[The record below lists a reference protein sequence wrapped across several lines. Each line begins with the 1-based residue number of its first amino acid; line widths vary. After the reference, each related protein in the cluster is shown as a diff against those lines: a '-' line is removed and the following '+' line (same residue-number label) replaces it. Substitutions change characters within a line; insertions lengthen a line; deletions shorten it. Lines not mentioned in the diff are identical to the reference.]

1 MSATRGVLLVGL
13 ALFAAPVACTCDP
26 GGSDDSGVDAG
37 GASDDAGSDGGAT
50 IADAGRDA
58 GVDGGATDAG
68 RIDAGADA
76 GAADAGRPDA
86 GADSGTPD
94 AGRPDAG
101 DTDGGVTTTCAMLEC
116 PRWQSCVDGTSGAR
130 CTGGGTITW
139 VSPVASAIA
148 PLDLISIPLAI
159 DTTLGS
165 TIDVPWSAS
174 GVIRTAGVFSGQ
186 QGVRSA
192 ALLFPDSDG
201 GPVVLTAGW
210 DGGPTATT
218 SFQVGPPVVK
228 LPPPPARTNTV
239 DFEPNDPAGPAFRRD
254 DVVAIELDAL
264 PPPMALHAR
273 LDVPMAQTLSVPIV
287 DRCDAGTCFHV
298 DLRLRDVDFPAFR
311 GRVFVWA
318 SGADGGMQTRP
329 HSIPVTRWR
338 WRRQVSG
345 VPNPLR
351 VTRAVSIWS
360 NIFVGSEDTPG
371 TGRFLTLST
380 NGTVLTTNDPV
391 YDQNTFGVVT
401 IAGSSFTAFNTSDGG
416 FLYGPYSANA
426 SVPFRV
432 VSAGMSDDTMLG
444 LAGDGTV
451 SFTHLN
457 SNLLF
462 PTCSSSGSRFVS
474 MLPSEYQAVLFRE
487 AGPLCAFDPY
497 GVPLTFAS
505 TIGSYLPRYLPFQSG
520 RPMAVMAAGVDGGL
534 WSIIG
539 SSVTSLVETL
549 RFDGGLVDAVG
560 SSDPVLST
568 ATGYQFFWVNA
579 DRSVQ
584 RADLANNQGSVPSGT
599 LSNISRPSSQLIPA
613 RTASAPLILFNRS
626 VPNPGAMV
634 VVDSSGALSSF
645 DLSSLELRWVLPG
658 GDGGVRGRVDSDPIY
673 LSLCSGPRLGSML
686 IASSGDGS
694 LYSFVGDLE
703 SLPPHINSTAW
714 PMGGGNSEN
723 LPEDSVNQCSTQ
735 EE

>member
-1 MSATRGVLLVGL
+1 MSATRVLLIVL
-13 ALFAAPVACTCDP
+13 LAAPLACTCGP
-26 GGSDDSGVDAG
+26 SGSEDAGVDAG
-37 GASDDAGSDGGAT
+37 APSVDAGNDAGAT
-50 IADAGRDA
+50 LVDAGRDA
-58 GVDGGATDAG
+58 GVDGGAADAG
-68 RIDAGADA
+68 RIDAGT
-76 GAADAGRPDA
+76 ADAGRLDA
-86 GADSGTPD
+86 GVDSGTPD

-101 DTDGGVTTTCAMLEC
+101 NTDAGMTTTCAMLEC
-116 PRWQSCVDGTSGAR
+116 PPWQSCVESAVGAR
-130 CTGGGTITW
+130 CLGGGTIAW
-139 VSPVASAIA
+139 VSPVANAVA
-148 PLDLISIPLAI
+148 PLDLVSIPLAI
-159 DTTLGS
+159 DTTLS
-165 TIDVPWSAS
+165 AAIDVPWSAS
-174 GVIRTAGVFSGQ
+174 GAMRATGVFAGQ
-186 QGVRSA
+186 PGVRSA
-192 ALLFPDSDG
+192 TLLFADGDG
-201 GPVVLTAGW
+201 GLVVLTAGW
-210 DGGPTATT
+210 DGGPMATT
-218 SFQVGPPVVK
+218 TFLVAPPIVN

-254 DVVAIELDAL
+254 DIVAIELDAL
-264 PPPMALHAR
+264 PPPMTLHAR
-273 LDVPMAQTLSVPIV
+273 LDAPMAQTLSLPVT
-287 DRCDAGTCFHV
+287 DRCDAGTCYRV
-298 DLRLRDVDFPAFR
+298 DLQLRDLDFPAFR

-318 SGADGGMQTRP
+318 SGADGGVQTR
-329 HSIPVTRWR
+329 HRSIPVTRWR

-351 VTRAVSIWS
+351 VTRAVSMSS

-391 YDQNTFGVVT
+391 YDQNFGVVT
-401 IAGSSFTAFNTSDGG
+401 IAGERWFTAFNTSDGG
-416 FLYGPYSANA
+416 FLYGLYPASA

-432 VSAGMSDDTMLG
+432 VSAGISDDTMLG
-444 LAGDGTV
+444 LASDGTV

-474 MLPSEYQAVLFRE
+474 ILPSEYQAVLFRE

-505 TIGSYLPRYLPFQSG
+505 TSGSYLPRYLPFQSG

-584 RADLANNQGSVPSGT
+584 RADLADNQGSVPSGT

-626 VPNPGAMV
+626 VPNSGSMV

-645 DLSSLELRWVLPG
+645 DLTSLELKWVLPG
-658 GDGGVRGRVDSDPIY
+658 GDGGVRGRVDTDPIY

-686 IASSGDGS
+686 VASSGDGS

-703 SLPPHINSTAW
+703 SLPPYTNSTAW
-714 PMGGGNSEN
+714 PMGGRNAEN
-723 LPEDSVNQCSTQ
+723 LPEGSVTQCSTQ

>member
-1 MSATRGVLLVGL
+1 M
-13 ALFAAPVACTCDP
+13 
-26 GGSDDSGVDAG
+26 
-37 GASDDAGSDGGAT
+37 
-50 IADAGRDA
+50 
-58 GVDGGATDAG
+58 
-68 RIDAGADA
+68 
-76 GAADAGRPDA
+76 
-86 GADSGTPD
+86 
-94 AGRPDAG
+94 
-101 DTDGGVTTTCAMLEC
+101 TTTCGMVEC
-116 PRWQSCVDGTSGAR
+116 PPWQSCVESAVGAR
-130 CTGGGTITW
+130 CLGGGTIAW
-139 VSPVASAIA
+139 VSPVANAIA
-148 PLDLISIPLAI
+148 PLDLVSIPLAI
-159 DTTLGS
+159 DTTLS
-165 TIDVPWSAS
+165 AAIDVPWSAS
-174 GVIRTAGVFSGQ
+174 GAIRATGLFAGQ
-186 QGVRSA
+186 QGIRSA
-192 ALLFPDSDG
+192 TLLFPESDG
-201 GPVVLTAGW
+201 GVVVLTAGW

-218 SFQVGPPVVK
+218 SFQLGPPIVR
-228 LPPPPARTNTV
+228 LPAPLARTNTA
-239 DFEPNDPAGPAFRRD
+239 DFEPNDPTGPAFRRD
-254 DVVAIELDAL
+254 DVVPVELGAV
-264 PPPMALHAR
+264 PPPMTLNVR
-273 LDVPMAQTLSVPIV
+273 LDATTTQTLSVPVV
-287 DRCDAGTCFHV
+287 DRCDAGTCFRV

-318 SGADGGMQTRP
+318 SGADGGVQTRP
-329 HSIPVTRWR
+329 RTIPVTRWR

-345 VPNPLR
+345 VPHPLR
-351 VTRAVSIWS
+351 VTRAVSMSS
-360 NIFVGSEDTPG
+360 NIFVGSEDTSG

-391 YDQNTFGVVT
+391 YNQNFGVVT
-401 IAGSSFTAFNTSDGG
+401 IAGSWFTAFNTSDGG
-416 FLYGPYSANA
+416 FLYGPYPANA

-432 VSAGMSDDTMLG
+432 VSAGISDDTMLG
-444 LAGDGTV
+444 LASDGTV

-474 MLPSEYQAVLFRE
+474 ILPSEYQAVLFRE

-505 TIGSYLPRYLPFQSG
+505 TIGSYLPRYVPFQFG

-568 ATGYQFFWVNA
+568 ATGYQLFWVNA
-579 DRSVQ
+579 DRTVQ
-584 RADLANNQGSVPSGT
+584 RADLADNQGSVPSGT

-613 RTASAPLILFNRS
+613 RTATAPLVLFNRS
-626 VPNPGAMV
+626 VPNPGTMV

-645 DLSSLELRWVLPG
+645 DLTSLELKWVLPG
-658 GDGGVRGRVDSDPIY
+658 GDGGVRGRVDTDPIY

-703 SLPPHINSTAW
+703 SLPPDTNSTAW
-714 PMGGGNSEN
+714 PMGGRNEGN
-723 LPEDSVNQCSTQ
+723 LAEDSVNQCSTQ